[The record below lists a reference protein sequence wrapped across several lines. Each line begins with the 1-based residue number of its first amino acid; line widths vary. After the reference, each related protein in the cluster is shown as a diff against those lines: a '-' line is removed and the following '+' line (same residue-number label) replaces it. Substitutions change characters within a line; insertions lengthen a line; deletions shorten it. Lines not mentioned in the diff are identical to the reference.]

1 MKFIMSLGLADMT
14 NIVDIIKIFYLCI
27 FTYYI
32 DFKIV
37 NERLKHSFKKGIII
51 IVGIIIS
58 SIICRIVKNILG
70 FSYNLICM
78 IFLISVIFTLSS
90 KQRFAYA
97 LLITVISLSIN
108 YSIFSLSVLASI
120 IPTALFNIQN
130 IYIGLILIL
139 IIYSVLMCS
148 FIKVKRFKKGFVFLQ
163 RSMKNEY
170 IDILI
175 LDISIIILFCT
186 IILSNYDKLLSRRTG
201 VSLIIF
207 SIFMFVSI
215 QKSLQLYYKQKL
227 QERETEEIKEELK
240 NKDKEIIEL
249 EKENLKLNKKNHSIA
264 HKQKLLEYE
273 IEQIMLGNQT
283 IEKSDIKAKIE
294 ELSKEMREEIVCTK
308 LTKTNVD
315 KIDNMLAYMQS
326 ECVKHKIDFQL
337 QVNGNIHH
345 MVNKHIEEEDLEILL
360 ADLIKNAIIAINH
373 SENVNKSILVRLGLI
388 DGFYSLYVYD
398 SGIEFEIETLM
409 NLGIKPSTTHANEGG
424 TGMGLMNTFDTLNK
438 YKASLVIDEYGK
450 PAKDNFTKAIKI
462 IFDSKH
468 EYKITSYRE
477 KEIKE
482 KDINKR
488 VSF

>member
-1 MKFIMSLGLADMT
+1 MEFIMGLGDIK
-14 NIVDIIKIFYLCI
+14 NIENVIKIFFISI
-27 FTYYI
+27 FTLHMNFKLVNKKLNINIKNTYI
-32 DFKIV
+32 VTIGTFVSTVICGCIEDI
-37 NERLKHSFKKGIII
+37 LS
-51 IVGIIIS
+51 IS
-58 SIICRIVKNILG
+58 YR
-70 FSYNLICM
+70 LICM
-78 IFLISVIFTLSS
+78 ALLLSIIFKKISEY
-90 KQRFAYA
+90 RFAYS
-97 LLITVISLSIN
+97 LLITVIALTIN
-108 YSIFSLSVLASI
+108 YIIFSLSAVVTI
-120 IPTALFNIQN
+120 IPIILFDIQSTQ
-130 IYIGLILIL
+130 ISLVFILLFYVMIL
-139 IIYSVLMCS
+139 SIFYKI
-148 FIKVKRFKKGFVFLQ
+148 KRFKNGFIFLQ
-163 RSMKNEY
+163 KNIKNEY

-175 LDISIIILFCT
+175 LDVSIIILFCIT
-186 IILSNYDKLLSRRTG
+186 ILSNYNKLMSRTLGTG
-201 VSLIIF
+201 FIIF

-240 NKDKEIIEL
+240 NKDKEIMEL

-273 IEQIMLGNQT
+273 IEQIMLDNET

-345 MVNKHIEEEDLEILL
+345 MVNKHIDEEDLEILL

-450 PAKDNFTKAIKI
+450 PVKDNFTKVIKI

>member
-1 MKFIMSLGLADMT
+1 MEFIMGLTKIETTKD
-14 NIVDIIKIFYLCI
+14 IVKIFFINI

-32 DFKIV
+32 NYKLINKKIEITIKRAV
-37 NERLKHSFKKGIII
+37 VFLLIMMLVAKTCVH
-51 IVGIIIS
+51 
-58 SIICRIVKNILG
+58 VKTILG
-70 FSYNLICM
+70 ELYNI
-78 IFLISVIFTLSS
+78 IFTVLLISILFEIST
-90 KQRFAYA
+90 KQRFASS
-97 LLITVISLSIN
+97 LLLTLISLSIN
-108 YSIFSLSVLASI
+108 YINFSISAFVVYNIFLIL
-120 IPTALFNIQN
+120 NIQE
-130 IYIGLILIL
+130 IHIGLFLIL
-139 IIYSVLMCS
+139 LIYLVIGYK
-148 FIKVKRFKKGFVFLQ
+148 FINIKRFKKGIIFLQ
-163 RSMKNEY
+163 KNINNEY

-175 LDISIIILFCT
+175 LNVSIIILFSIT
-186 IILSNYDKLLSRRTG
+186 MLSNYNIISSNTFG
-201 VSLIIF
+201 FSLIIF
-207 SIFMFVSI
+207 SIIMFITI

-273 IEQIMLGNQT
+273 IEQIMLDNET

-450 PAKDNFTKAIKI
+450 PVKDNFTKVIKI